1 MKGIYNVW
9 GVKEFFLLAKFRSV
23 TQQNKSLFQFQGI
36 AESSNVKDINVC
48 TKNPCCADLKFLK
61 EVAVRMTTVVFI
73 FIFCLARIFCD
84 LHIFCDCETSHFC
97 RMAINMSSVS
107 LAMGLPL
114 GL

>member
-48 TKNPCCADLKFLK
+48 AKNPCCADLKFLK

-73 FIFCLARIFCD
+73 FIFCLARSFCD

-97 RMAINMSSVS
+97 RMALNISSVS